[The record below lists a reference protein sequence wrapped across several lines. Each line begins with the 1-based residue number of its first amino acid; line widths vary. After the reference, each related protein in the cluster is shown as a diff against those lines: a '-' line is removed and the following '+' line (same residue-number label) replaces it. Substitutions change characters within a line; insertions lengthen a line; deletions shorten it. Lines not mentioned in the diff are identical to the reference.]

1 MTNYQEIVIKVHNLG
16 QPRGAQGTHTTLLT
30 THGWV
35 YAGDSKEEEEL
46 QGRRKW
52 VGNCPT
58 CFSQQKL

>member
-1 MTNYQEIVIKVHNLG
+1 MKVHNLG
-16 QPRGAQGTHTTLLT
+16 QLSGAQGTHTTLLT